1 MVAVLFGGKLHGAP
15 FDPGLDNSRRM
26 RIKLATLYLYE
37 DVVVSVKLDIA
48 KELSGSRALG
58 RKFRVKL
65 ATTVRSCE
73 MNR

>member
-1 MVAVLFGGKLHGAP
+1 
-15 FDPGLDNSRRM
+15 M

-58 RKFRVKL
+58 RKFRVTL